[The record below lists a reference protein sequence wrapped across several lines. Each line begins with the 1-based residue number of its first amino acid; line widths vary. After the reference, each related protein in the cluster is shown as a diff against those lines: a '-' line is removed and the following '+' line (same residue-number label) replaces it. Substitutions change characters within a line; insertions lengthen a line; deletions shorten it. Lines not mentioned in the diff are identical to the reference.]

1 MKVRRREFRAM
12 TTLRDVAGELSG
24 GGVRPRSGIDTA
36 KTRLS
41 SLGKDSLYQE
51 PR

>member
-1 MKVRRREFRAM
+1 M
-12 TTLRDVAGELSG
+12 RDVAGELSG

-41 SLGKDSLYQE
+41 FPWQGLYTKSRDE
-51 PR
+51 TAGYLDLK